1 MHATQKQLQDP
12 ALELRPVPEVHSWSL
27 VAQDRALSQHIY
39 QTVGQ
44 QIPRSLLMALEHSGN
59 GLIWLALSLGT
70 LLHPALSADRRCLAV
85 NFLLAFIVDLA
96 IVGTLKGLVS
106 LLLCIIRWAGKSVC
120 PVMLPTAMSSHASAG
135 SPPTTHLQ

>member
-1 MHATQKQLQDP
+1 M
-12 ALELRPVPEVHSWSL
+12 PEVPSWSL

-70 LLHPALSADRRCLAV
+70 LLHPALSADQRCLAV
-85 NFLLAFIVDLA
+85 NFLLAFFVDLA
-96 IVGTLKGLVS
+96 MVGTLKGLVS
-106 LLLCIIRWAGKSVC
+106 LLLSRTSWVGDSVC
-120 PVMLPTAMSSHASAG
+120 PGMLSTAMQCFISTCPCRFAAQGQS
-135 SPPTTHLQ
+135 TTRVAIFCW

>member
-1 MHATQKQLQDP
+1 MPQ
-12 ALELRPVPEVHSWSL
+12 VPSWSL

-44 QIPRSLLMALEHSGN
+44 QIPRSALMALEHSGN

-70 LLHPALSADRRCLAV
+70 LLHPALSADQRCLAL
-85 NFLLAFIVDLA
+85 NFLLAFLVDLA

-106 LLLCIIRWAGKSVC
+106 LLSCITSWAGKSVC
-120 PVMLPTAMSSHASAG
+120 PSCIQLPSSSHASAG
-135 SPPTTHLQ
+135 SPPTAHLQ

>member
-12 ALELRPVPEVHSWSL
+12 ALELRTVPEVPSWSL

-44 QIPRSLLMALEHSGN
+44 QVPRSLLMALEHSGN
-59 GLIWLALSLGT
+59 GLVWLALSLGT
-70 LLHPALSADRRCLAV
+70 LLYPALSADQRCLAV
-85 NFLLAFIVDLA
+85 NFLLAFFVDLA

-106 LLLCIIRWAGKSVC
+106 LLLCSDKLGQARLCVQACFPLPPSV
-120 PVMLPTAMSSHASAG
+120 S
-135 SPPTTHLQ
+135 